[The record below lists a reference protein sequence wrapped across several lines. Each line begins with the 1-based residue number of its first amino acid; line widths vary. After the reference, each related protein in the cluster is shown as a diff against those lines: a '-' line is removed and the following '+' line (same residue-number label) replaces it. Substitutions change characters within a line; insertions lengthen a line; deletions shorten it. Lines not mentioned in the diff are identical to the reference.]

1 MDSQHIHFIG
11 IGGIGMS
18 ALAKILREEGYTV
31 SGSDL
36 KLSPLTESL
45 SALGI
50 TVYQGHRPEHIAGAD
65 LIVTT
70 SAARPDNPEI
80 LAGQQRGVPV
90 IKGSTMLGRMMA
102 GRRAV
107 CIAGTHGKT
116 TTTAM
121 IAKLLVDAGRDPTF
135 VIGGESEDLGTN
147 GRHGDGTEFVAE
159 ADEFDRRFLDLT
171 PHIAV
176 VTNIEADHL
185 DVYGDLAG
193 VVEAFRQF
201 IGLVPPDGAVVACVD
216 DPQVRQLVVGAALRG
231 RPPSTRHLVTYGVER
246 PGEWWAAGL
255 SANARGGYDFTAW
268 HRGRCWGEIG
278 LRVPGLHNVGNALAA
293 IAVAELLGIASD
305 VARESLASYRG
316 TRRRF
321 EFKGEAGGV
330 RVYDDYAHH
339 PTEIQTTLAAAR
351 DLFPDR
357 KLWVVFQPHTY
368 SRTKALLR
376 DFARSFNLAD
386 HVLVTDI
393 YAARESDTLGVHS
406 RQLVTRMN
414 QPDARYVGDLDQAA
428 ETLAAELRP
437 GDVLFSLGAGDV
449 WWVGEQV
456 LRMKRKA

>member
-1 MDSQHIHFIG
+1 
-11 IGGIGMS
+11 MS

-36 KLSPLTESL
+36 RLSPLTESL

-50 TVYQGHRPEHIAGAD
+50 TVYEGHRPEHIAGAD

-80 LAGQQRGVPV
+80 LAGRQRGIPV
-90 IKGSTMLGRMMA
+90 IKGSVMLGRMMA
-102 GRRAV
+102 GRRAI

-135 VIGGESEDLGTN
+135 VIGGESADLGTN
-147 GRHGDGTEFVAE
+147 GRHGDGAEFVAE
-159 ADEFDRRFLDLT
+159 ADEFDRRFLDLA

-193 VVEAFRQF
+193 VVEAFKQF

-216 DPQVRQLVVGAALRG
+216 DPQVRHLVGPLM
-231 RPPSTRHLVTYGVER
+231 PPKGSTPESRLQPVTLSPCHLVTYGVER

-255 SANARGGYDFTAW
+255 SANARGGYDFTIW
-268 HRGRCWGEIG
+268 HRGRCWGQLG
-278 LRVPGLHNVGNALAA
+278 LRVPGLHNVSNALAA
-293 IAVAELLGIASD
+293 IAVADLLGIAPD
-305 VARESLASYRG
+305 IARQSLVSYHG

-339 PTEIQTTLAAAR
+339 PTEIQATLAAAR

-357 KLWVVFQPHTY
+357 ELWVVFQPHTY
-368 SRTKALLR
+368 SRTRALLR
-376 DFARSFNLAD
+376 EFARSFDLAD
-386 HVLVTDI
+386 HVLVTDV
-393 YAARESDTLGVHS
+393 YAAREDDTLDVHS
-406 RQLVTRMN
+406 RQLVARMN
-414 QPDARYVGDLDQAA
+414 RPDVRYMGDLDRAA
-428 ETLAAELRP
+428 EILAAELQP

-449 WWVGEQV
+449 WQVGEQV
-456 LRMKRKA
+456 LRVKRETVSSQ